1 MEVLNGDI
9 YRQFDIE
16 HLTGDMIVARI
27 EIATIVY
34 FTFTNDSNYGVYIY
48 NEYILKYEIYGFF
61 MKLKADVLT
70 MTIEV
75 SCLGTVTLCLDVTTI
90 NIV

>member
-34 FTFTNDSNYGVYIY
+34 FTFTNNSNYGVYIY
-48 NEYILKYEIYGFF
+48 NEYILKYEIYEFF
-61 MKLKADVLT
+61 Y
-70 MTIEV
+70 EV
-75 SCLGTVTLCLDVTTI
+75 KS
-90 NIV
+90 